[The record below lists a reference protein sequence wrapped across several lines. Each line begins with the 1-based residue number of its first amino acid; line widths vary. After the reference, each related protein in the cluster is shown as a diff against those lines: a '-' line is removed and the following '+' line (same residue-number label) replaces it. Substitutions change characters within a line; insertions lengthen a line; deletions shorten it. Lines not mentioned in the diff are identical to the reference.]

1 MAFKEPPKNCS
12 LCNRLNLFRLKN
24 MEEYPTFF
32 NAPVPSFGSL
42 NSNLLIVGLAP
53 GLKGANRTGKPFTG
67 DYAGNILYE
76 TLIKYKLASGNYS
89 PEKNNKLRLNN
100 CRITNSVKCL
110 PPKNKPNAEEINNC
124 RRYLINEINY
134 MSNLKIIL
142 TLGTVAHKSI
152 ISALNIKQKE
162 FIFKHGEFHKFRS
175 GLIIANSYHC
185 SKYNTSTKRLTKD
198 MFEKVFEK
206 ISIFLKR

>member
-1 MAFKEPPKNCS
+1 
-12 LCNRLNLFRLKN
+12 
-24 MEEYPTFF
+24 
-32 NAPVPSFGSL
+32 
-42 NSNLLIVGLAP
+42 
-53 GLKGANRTGKPFTG
+53 
-67 DYAGNILYE
+67 
-76 TLIKYKLASGNYS
+76 
-89 PEKNNKLRLNN
+89 
-100 CRITNSVKCL
+100 
-110 PPKNKPNAEEINNC
+110 
-124 RRYLINEINY
+124 EINY

>member
-1 MAFKEPPKNCS
+1 MTFKEPPNNCS
-12 LCNRLNLFRLKN
+12 ICNRLTLFRLQN
-24 MEEYPTFF
+24 LEEYPTFF

-42 NSNLLIVGLAP
+42 NSKLLIVGLAP

-76 TLIKYKLASGNYS
+76 TLIKYKLASGAYS
-89 PEKNNKLRLNN
+89 TEKNNKLQLNN

-110 PPKNKPNAEEINNC
+110 PPQNKPIAEEINNC
-124 RRYLINEINY
+124 RKYLINEINY

-142 TLGTVAHKSI
+142 TLGTVAHKST

-162 FIFKHGEFHKFRS
+162 FLFKHGKFHQFRS

-198 MFEKVFEK
+198 MFEKVIEK
-206 ISIFLKR
+206 ISIFLKM